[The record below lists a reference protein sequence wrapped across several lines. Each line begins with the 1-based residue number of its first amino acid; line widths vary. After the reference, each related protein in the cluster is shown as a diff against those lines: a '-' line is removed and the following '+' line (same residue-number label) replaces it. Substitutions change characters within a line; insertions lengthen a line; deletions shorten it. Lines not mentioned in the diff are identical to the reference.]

1 VAETVVTI
9 DGFHCIIKLTKKE
22 TLSLLMSGIRAIITA
37 NMKRIFLTASKKK
50 ASNSVCET

>member
-1 VAETVVTI
+1 MAETVVTI